1 MYLFE
6 LEFSHSSN
14 IYNGQDVE
22 AAYMSPDRGMD
33 TEDVV
38 YIYIY
43 TAGHYSAMEKE
54 KIMPFSATWVLGIIV
69 LSEVS
74 QKDLSYDI
82 TDILHVQF

>member
-1 MYLFE
+1 
-6 LEFSHSSN
+6 
-14 IYNGQDVE
+14 
-22 AAYMSPDRGMD
+22 MSPDRGMD

-43 TAGHYSAMEKE
+43 TAGHYSAMKKE
-54 KIMPFSATWVLGIIV
+54 KIMPFSATWVLGGNIV